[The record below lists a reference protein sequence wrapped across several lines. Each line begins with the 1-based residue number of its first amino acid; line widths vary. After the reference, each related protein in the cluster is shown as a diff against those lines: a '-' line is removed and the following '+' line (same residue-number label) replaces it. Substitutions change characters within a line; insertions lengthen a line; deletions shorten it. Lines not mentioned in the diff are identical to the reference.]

1 MRHAMSME
9 PNGTHREKRCN
20 VRRQDAK
27 EDCQCQRERAN
38 ERTIHII
45 HPSVTVKDETIRQH
59 ARTGG
64 GTASVIAGACFC
76 WLSMRVLFFF
86 ILSSQG
92 LNCIVFH
99 CSCCCSPPVPT
110 NTKLLHMHTN
120 ATQRNATVSSNR
132 IESNSFPHSIP
143 TLATNTNA
151 TQRHV
156 EPSL

>member
-86 ILSSQG
+86 ILSSQRAK
-92 LNCIVFH
+92 LHCI
-99 CSCCCSPPVPT
+99 SLQ
-110 NTKLLHMHTN
+110 LLLLSARPNQHQTTAHAHKRN
-120 ATQRNATVSSNR
+120 ATQRNRFIESNR
-132 IESNSFPHSIP
+132 IQFVPPLYSHAGNEHK
-143 TLATNTNA
+143 
-151 TQRHV
+151 RHV